1 MIVSPG
7 GMSEAYLARSTLMRR
22 FVLVDLPFRETP
34 SRRRLPAFHKHHLD
48 HAA

>member
-1 MIVSPG
+1 MIRIQDRKG
-7 GMSEAYLARSTLMRR
+7 EAYLTRSTLVRR

-48 HAA
+48 YAA